1 MHACTEARTGY
12 RGQWNGFSYRLKTVS
27 RRLDLL
33 VKTVVFETH
42 VDPRV
47 LRKVAPPPTLPSVRK
62 AAELKPSAQDAAQ
75 RQEKENRVN
84 FR

>member
-1 MHACTEARTGY
+1 MPRAVLYAAC
-12 RGQWNGFSYRLKTVS
+12 RLKTVS

-62 AAELKPSAQDAAQ
+62 AAELPVKPSARD
-75 RQEKENRVN
+75 RDTGQEKENRVN
-84 FR
+84 S

>member
-1 MHACTEARTGY
+1 MERLH
-12 RGQWNGFSYRLKTVS
+12 RLKTVS

-62 AAELKPSAQDAAQ
+62 AAELQKPSAQDAAQ